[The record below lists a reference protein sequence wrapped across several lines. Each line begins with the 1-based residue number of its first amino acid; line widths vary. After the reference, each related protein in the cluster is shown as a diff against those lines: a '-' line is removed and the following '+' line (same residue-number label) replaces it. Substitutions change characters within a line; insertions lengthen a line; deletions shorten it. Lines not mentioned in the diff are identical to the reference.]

1 MCKGEKSTLPDLS
14 LKLFYH
20 GLVCALKKKKKK
32 KERKK
37 KGSFLPGKIII
48 VQNEIAELFKGL
60 LLLLLLL
67 LIHFSHVQLC
77 VTP

>member
-20 GLVCALKKKKKK
+20 GLVCALKKKRK
-32 KERKK
+32 KEKK

-60 LLLLLLL
+60 LLLLLLV
-67 LIHFSHVQLC
+67 IHFSHVRLC